1 MNKKLW
7 EASKQQKNNSN
18 LSKFEKFISNK
29 YNKNFDHNFER
40 IHGWSVK
47 NPHDFWDSVWDYSKI
62 KGTKNKIKS
71 KKSTKFYKQFF
82 KKTRFSCFILNFHKL
97 EIINYDS

>member
-47 NPHDFWDSVWDYSKI
+47 NPHDFWDSVWVFVVYVLCIHS
-62 KGTKNKIKS
+62 NS
-71 KKSTKFYKQFF
+71 YHF
-82 KKTRFSCFILNFHKL
+82 
-97 EIINYDS
+97 

>member
-29 YNKNFDHNFER
+29 YNKNFDDNF
-40 IHGWSVK
+40 
-47 NPHDFWDSVWDYSKI
+47 
-62 KGTKNKIKS
+62 
-71 KKSTKFYKQFF
+71 
-82 KKTRFSCFILNFHKL
+82 
-97 EIINYDS
+97 

>member
-29 YNKNFDHNFER
+29 YNKNFDKNFEEYIVGQLK
-40 IHGWSVK
+40 IHII
-47 NPHDFWDSVWDYSKI
+47 F
-62 KGTKNKIKS
+62 GTV
-71 KKSTKFYKQFF
+71 FG
-82 KKTRFSCFILNFHKL
+82 
-97 EIINYDS
+97 IIQK